1 MKKYTLGVFLL
12 TILVSMSF
20 SQSATTGAKAA
31 TTVVGVASTVASS
44 DMGPGIESLK
54 ANAQEDYTVVAGNTL
69 RAVSAQVYG
78 DYRYWPIVYLTNK
91 ETISNPELIEPATV
105 FKIYKLPFD
114 PALPND
120 LSKVL
125 ITETYLQTYAR
136 YLELGSEWTWQRR
149 WVLLEAMHFSPEL
162 FSKSESR
169 IDAADVEWYKSR

>member
-1 MKKYTLGVFLL
+1 MKRYLVILCALL
-12 TILVSMSF
+12 VAVSSSF
-20 SQSATTGAKAA
+20 AQLT

-69 RAVSAQVYG
+69 KAVSAQVYG

-91 ETISNPELIEPATV
+91 ETISNPELIEPATA

-120 LSKVL
+120 LSKRL
-125 ITETYLQTYAR
+125 IVETYLQTYAR
-136 YLELGSEWTWQRR
+136 YLELGSDWTWQRR
-149 WVLLEAMHFSPEL
+149 WVLLEALYFSPEL
-162 FSKSESR
+162 FAKSESR
-169 IDAADVEWYKSR
+169 IDAADLDWYKSR